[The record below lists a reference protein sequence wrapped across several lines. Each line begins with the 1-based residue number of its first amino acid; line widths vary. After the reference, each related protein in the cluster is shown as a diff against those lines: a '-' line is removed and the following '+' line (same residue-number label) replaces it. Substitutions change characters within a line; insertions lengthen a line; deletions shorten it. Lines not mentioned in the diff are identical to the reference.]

1 MKIYK
6 TQAEV
11 DKDIVNNT
19 LTIQGD
25 VRFEFHLKM
34 KASLIIE
41 AGNIEAWNIEAWNI
55 EAWNI
60 EARDIKARDI
70 KARDISFYGVCWSY
84 FSFKCK
90 SIVSRR
96 NNSKY
101 FCLDK
106 EVEILPDLPTPVSD
120 ATTEAIELLK
130 KNGYKII
137 KE

>member
-6 TQAEV
+6 TQTEV
-11 DKDIVNNT
+11 DRDIVDNT

-34 KASLIIE
+34 EARLIVK

-60 EARDIKARDI
+60 KAWNIKAENI
-70 KARDISFYGVCWSY
+70 TFYGVCWSH

-90 SIVSRR
+90 SIAGRR
-96 NNSKY
+96 TNSKY

-106 EVEILPDLPTPVSD
+106 EVEIVPDVPSPISD
-120 ATTEAIELLK
+120 STTEAIELLK